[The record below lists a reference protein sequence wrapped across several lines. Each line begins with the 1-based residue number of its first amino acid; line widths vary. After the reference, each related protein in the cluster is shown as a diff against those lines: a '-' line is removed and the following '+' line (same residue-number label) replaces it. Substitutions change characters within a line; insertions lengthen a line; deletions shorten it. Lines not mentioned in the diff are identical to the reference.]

1 MSDPNQPAVFLSAT
15 WRYLV
20 MLNYA
25 IDPAALAPLV
35 PSGTELDSWR
45 GRTFAS
51 MVGFLFLDTRVLGL
65 PVPLHRDFEEVNLRF
80 YVRRRDPVDGW
91 RRGVV
96 FVKEIVPKPA
106 IAWTARLLY
115 GEQYVA
121 LPMRH
126 QIVSPDS
133 GSPLAVEYGWRHQG
147 SWQRLGVRPVGAA
160 EPVASDSQEEFITEH
175 YWGYSNR
182 RGRQTVEYQ
191 VEHPRWRV
199 WQAGETWFDC
209 DVAAMYGPQFVE
221 SLSGQPSSAFLAD
234 GSDVTVRQGQAL
246 PAPTPTRTRTR
257 SLS

>member
-1 MSDPNQPAVFLSAT
+1 MSAPNQPAVFLSAI

-20 MLNYA
+20 MLNYE
-25 IDPAALAPLV
+25 IDPAILVPLV
-35 PSGTELDSWR
+35 PPGTELDSWR

-65 PVPLHRDFEEVNLRF
+65 PIPLHRDFEEVNLRF

-115 GEQYVA
+115 GEKYVA

-126 QIVSPDS
+126 QIVAREA
-133 GSPLAVEYGWRHQG
+133 GSPIAVEYGWRHKG
-147 SWQRLGVRPVGAA
+147 SWQRLGLRPEGGAQPIA
-160 EPVASDSQEEFITEH
+160 PGSEEEFITEH
-175 YWGYSNR
+175 YWGYASQ
-182 RGRQTVEYQ
+182 RGGQSVEYQ

-199 WQAGETWFDC
+199 WQAAESWLDC
-209 DVAAMYGPQFVE
+209 DVAALYGPQFAA
-221 SLSGQPSSAFLAD
+221 SLRAAPSSAFLAD
-234 GSDVTVRQGQAL
+234 GSEVTVRKGRPLAG
-246 PAPTPTRTRTR
+246 
-257 SLS
+257 